1 MDLPAN
7 GSGIGAPVRRRED
20 LRLVRGGG
28 RYTADENLPG
38 QAYAVML
45 RSPHAHARI
54 GGIKKDK
61 ATRTPGVL
69 AVLTG
74 ADFVADGL
82 KPIPH
87 KVWSQHPAEIQLNPP
102 ETFTAPHFPLPTDKV
117 RFVGEAIAMVV
128 AETVNAAK
136 DGAEAIE
143 IDYDVLPAVVETR
156 GAARQD
162 APRVHESA
170 RSNVCFDA
178 GLGDAAATEA
188 AFARAA
194 HVTRFETWV
203 RRVTGVPMEPR
214 AALAAF
220 DPASGRYTLY
230 AGNGGAVRL
239 KDDLATMLG
248 VPSDKVHVLMGDV
261 GGNFGTRGM
270 IYAEFALVAWAARK
284 LGRPVKWIIERHESF
299 LSDYQARDLAVE
311 AELALDAKGNFLAM
325 RGSNLGN
332 LGGHTTNYSMV
343 QKGVQMMSSIYR
355 MPAAH
360 FRARATLSNTSPT
373 RPYRSAGRP
382 EVIFVMERLIDLA
395 ARECGLDRVALR
407 RRNLVKSKEMPY
419 KNPFGM
425 EYDSGDYGAAM
436 ETALKLGDW
445 DGFKKRR
452 AEAKK
457 RGKCRGI
464 GVANYVDISTGVPRE
479 KAEILVK
486 PEGVVELVIGV
497 TSQGQGHETSFA
509 QLVTEWLG
517 VPIEAVRV
525 IAGDTDRVTVGGG
538 AHSGRGMRL
547 GSIVIKKSS
556 DDIIEKATK
565 IAEHLLETSAADFE
579 FKGGRFTVKG
589 TNHSVG
595 LFDVARAAAERRDLP
610 ADLQGPLAAECDK
623 TVAEASFPY
632 GCQVCEVEVDPD
644 TGGVKLV
651 NYAAVDDVGRAINP
665 LIIHG
670 QVHGGIA
677 QGVGQ
682 ALMEHACYDP
692 ESGQMLAGSFMDYAM
707 PRASDL
713 LPYTT
718 ELSEVPSTTHP
729 LGIRPAGEGGTV
741 PALAVVI
748 NAVVD
753 ALSDLGVRHVEM
765 PATPQRVWQAIQ
777 EARGR

>member
-20 LRLVRGGG
+20 LRLVRGAG
-28 RYTADENLPG
+28 RYAADENLPG

-54 GGIKKDK
+54 RGIRKDK
-61 ATRTPGVL
+61 ALATPGVL
-69 AVLTG
+69 TVLTG

-82 KPIPH
+82 NPIPH
-87 KVWSQHPAEIQLNPP
+87 KVWSAHPAEIQLHPP
-102 ETFTAPHFPLPTDKV
+102 EVFTAPHYPLPTDKA
-117 RFVGEAIAMVV
+117 RFVGEAVAIVV
-128 AETVNAAK
+128 ADTVNAAK
-136 DGAEAIE
+136 DGAEAVE
-143 IDYDVLPAVVETR
+143 IDYEVLPAVVETLA
-156 GAARQD
+156 AARQD
-162 APRVHESA
+162 APRVHETA
-170 RSNVCFDA
+170 LSNVCFDA
-178 GLGDAAATEA
+178 GLGDAAATDA
-188 AFARAA
+188 AFAHAA

-239 KDDLATMLG
+239 KDDLATILG

-284 LGRPVKWIIERHESF
+284 VGRPVKWIIERHESF

-395 ARECGLDRVALR
+395 AHECGFDRVALR
-407 RRNLVKSKEMPY
+407 RRNLVTSKELPY

-425 EYDSGDYGAAM
+425 EYDSGDYATAM
-436 ETALKLGDW
+436 EMALKLGDW
-445 DGFKKRR
+445 DGFKRRR

-556 DDIIEKATK
+556 DDVIEKAMK
-565 IAEHLLETSAADFE
+565 IAEHLLETSAADIE
-579 FKGGRFTVKG
+579 FKDGRFTVKG
-589 TNHSVG
+589 TNHSIG

-610 ADLQGPLAAECDK
+610 ADLQGPLGAECDK

-632 GCQVCEVEVDPD
+632 GCQVVEVEVDPE
-644 TGGVKLV
+644 TGAVKLV

-713 LPYTT
+713 LPYAT

-741 PALAVVI
+741 PALAAVI

-753 ALSDLGVRHVEM
+753 ALWDLGVRHIEM

-777 EARGR
+777 DARGH